1 MAFSICAGF
10 REDGRLGEIFLSS
23 NRPGSSI
30 EALARDAAV
39 VTSLALQF
47 GCPVEVIRHALT
59 KDADGG
65 PATLLGAVLSA
76 LAIVDL
82 EAPVAESDPLVGA
95 DSLSAKRA
103 RRDDARSP

>member
-1 MAFSICAGF
+1 MTERERLPNRRRCSIRNFKHGGMAFTICGGF
-10 REDGRLGEIFLSS
+10 HEDGRLGEIFLASD
-23 NRPGSSI
+23 RPGSAVK
-30 EALARDAAV
+30 ALARDAAV

-65 PATLLGAVLSA
+65 PATLLGTALSA

-82 EAPVAESDPLVGA
+82 EAP
-95 DSLSAKRA
+95 
-103 RRDDARSP
+103 